1 MKLNSISQIVTR
13 LTSRRGRRQNKRSNY
28 HGAEGLEQRLLLVA
42 PGTVTGLNLTET
54 SPPVGV
60 TQNFAQVK
68 FSWDSTAT
76 ATNYDYWV
84 SYGRNVPV
92 VTGSTTD
99 TSVDSNELS
108 LTARAN
114 GQLLN
119 GIATGFSYHVWVRA
133 SNSDGAGPWGIGSTF
148 IVPSGIQPPPFEISA
163 LTKHDYRQ
171 SGSGWDVPVNFPNLT
186 VQYVDYWIEK
196 NDALLATGSYFTG
209 ALTEAYSNR
218 ELRSTFEDVF
228 PQSEQDP
235 GIYEIW
241 VRARNGVGVSAWTG
255 PFLRAIGQ
263 EQPQVTGPTSSS
275 GSARPEITW
284 SGGDPSVPFQIWIQR
299 DGGPV
304 VINERGISG
313 TSYTPTEDLDPG
325 LYRVWVRQVN
335 ESGAAMPWSSR
346 YLVEVGTQTL
356 PQRPVLNSDY
366 LSNGAEPEIF
376 WGADPLAVRWEVS
389 ITLRGNGQEV
399 LRESTLTGTSWR
411 SAEPLQ
417 VRVEYR
423 IWLRAI
429 GPTGVASRWS
439 VPVDAIFENNLISYR
454 TRN

>member
-1 MKLNSISQIVTR
+1 MNPISILFALFPVRGSRTNRGCRSRSGFGSSECLETRIV
-13 LTSRRGRRQNKRSNY
+13 LAVPS
-28 HGAEGLEQRLLLVA
+28 
-42 PGTVTGLNLTET
+42 PVTGLQMTVLA
-54 SPPVGV
+54 PPAGSIPAEV
-60 TQNFAQVK
+60 QI
-68 FSWDSTAT
+68 SWDADGTA
-76 ATNYDYWV
+76 AEYDYWI
-84 SYGRNVPV
+84 SYGRR
-92 VTGSTTD
+92 G
-99 TSVDSNELS
+99 
-108 LTARAN
+108 A
-114 GQLLN
+114 
-119 GIATGFSYHVWVRA
+119 IATGTVETNSVDTSQLSDMNGTDGLFRFFVPGFAYQVWVRGI
-133 SNSDGAGPWGIGSTF
+133 NGDGAGPWGSGQSL
-148 IVPSGIQPPPFEISA
+148 IVDGGQVPASFEISSSERA
-163 LTKHDYRQ
+163 EYLRF
-171 SGSGWDVPVNFPNLT
+171 GGWDIDAIDLT
-186 VQYVDYWIEK
+186 AERHNIQSVDYWIER
-196 NDALLATGSYFTG
+196 NGERLVVSNYVTGRGTDDRP
-209 ALTEAYSNR
+209 SNNIA
-218 ELRSTFEDVF
+218 ENLFEVF
-228 PQSEQDP
+228 PTTEQDP

-313 TSYTPTEDLDPG
+313 TSYTPTVDLDPG

-335 ESGAAMPWSSR
+335 ESGAAMPWSNR